1 MLRNFVLALSVV
13 LAAVCAAGQQPAT
26 PLPPQPASTQ
36 TVSTL
41 SVYAAGPDV
50 TAPQLIPA
58 DFPTESVV
66 HCKKKDGW
74 VYLAAIVRSDGEP
87 SLVTVFRADDPDLAE
102 LATQTAAKGQFKP
115 GARNGVPVP
124 VAVYINVW
132 MQTCAERGKSDNGTN
147 AQRLVFRSQ
156 PEQQISVAAE
166 VPPFLLAAWGSGG
179 QADTPGIEKVGSK
192 VSAPVPLD
200 RPDARYT
207 DSALT
212 KGITGVCLVRL
223 IVDAAGMPQN
233 VHVIVSLE
241 PGLDQNAIEAVK
253 HYRFKPAMKDGHPVA
268 VQVQVEVNFQLR
280 N

>member
-1 MLRNFVLALSVV
+1 MRRKFLLALSIILVPT
-13 LAAVCAAGQQPAT
+13 CASVQQPAT
-26 PLPPQPASTQ
+26 PLPQLPASTRPAPIP
-36 TVSTL
+36 
-41 SVYAAGPDV
+41 VYAADPDV

-58 DFPTESVV
+58 DFPTESAA

-74 VYLAAIVRSDGEP
+74 VYLAAIVRSNGEP
-87 SLVTVFRADDPDLAE
+87 SLVTVFRADDADLAE
-102 LATQTAAKGQFKP
+102 LATQTASKDQFKP

-132 MQTCAERGKSDNGTN
+132 MQSCSERSKGDNGTN
-147 AQRLVFRSQ
+147 AQHLVFRSQ
-156 PEQQISVAAE
+156 PEQQVSVPAE
-166 VPPFLLAAWGSGG
+166 LPPILLAAWNAGR

-200 RPDARYT
+200 RPDAKYT
-207 DSALT
+207 ESARM
-212 KGITGVCLVRL
+212 KGITGVCLVGM

-233 VHVIVSLE
+233 VHVISSLE

-268 VQVQVEVNFQLR
+268 VLVNVEVNFQLR
-280 N
+280 K